1 MGNVFT
7 KSENFKSEY
16 SCAVVRVGELTP
28 VEGSDFLAKTS
39 VFGTQ
44 IVVRKDEIKEGD
56 VMIYAANETQ
66 LNEHFLSVNNLYEIG
81 CREKNANVDEVNEIM
96 KAYEPIKTKAD
107 KYRNEAKQLKS
118 SIDKLTNNA
127 AKMTKKVNSKRTK
140 LSNMKEGTDEYVI
153 LQNEIDALVKKSEE
167 ATAKAM
173 SLTTEYVNA
182 KNKAKEISDTGAD
195 IIAEAK
201 KLCGF
206 FNKYGRVRCIILKG
220 EPSFGFL
227 FKPENL
233 KLFDNTIMLSDVE
246 DYVDQEFDTVNGVLF
261 VKAFV
266 PPVKER
272 PERGSRASKAQK
284 KVDRFNRLVEG
295 EFALH
300 YETDQFQKM
309 VTLFRPEDVVDITVK
324 MHGTSIVIG
333 KVHVKQPIRL
343 PFFKRMFNFF
353 VDKTGLFKSKRI
365 TDYEVVYGPVYS
377 SRKVIKN
384 KYINK
389 DVNGGFYGTDIWTEY
404 GDMIYPYLDEGMT
417 VYGEICGYITDSD
430 KPIQKTYDYG
440 CNKGE
445 NIIMFYRITTTNE
458 DGSKREW
465 DVQEVFDWT
474 MKLKQKLYDEGKPI
488 DALKVHPI
496 DLLYHGTLED
506 LYPDL
511 DEENHWAVNLL
522 EKMKSDKEHFGMEEN
537 EPLCTHNKVPREG
550 ICIRKCGDKRPS
562 CYKLKTDAF
571 FLGESVRMD
580 AGEVDIE
587 MADNYGDETE
597 SV

>member
-56 VMIYAANETQ
+56 VMIYAANETA
-66 LNEHFLSVNNLYEIG
+66 LNEDFLSVNNLYEIG

-96 KAYEPIKTKAD
+96 KAYEPIKAKAD

-127 AKMTKKVNSKRTK
+127 AKMTKKVNSKRAK

-309 VTLFRPEDVVDITVK
+309 VTLFKPEDVVDITVK

-458 DGSKREW
+458 DGSKCEW
-465 DVQEVFDWT
+465 EVQEVFDWT

-488 DALKVHPI
+488 DALKIHPI
-496 DLLYHGTLED
+496 DVLYHGTLED

-522 EKMKSDKEHFGMEEN
+522 EKMKHDKEHFGMEEN

-562 CYKLKTDAF
+562 CYKLKTSAF
-571 FLGESVRMD
+571 FLGESIRMD

-597 SV
+597 TV

>member
-1 MGNVFT
+1 
-7 KSENFKSEY
+7 
-16 SCAVVRVGELTP
+16 
-28 VEGSDFLAKTS
+28 
-39 VFGTQ
+39 
-44 IVVRKDEIKEGD
+44 
-56 VMIYAANETQ
+56 
-66 LNEHFLSVNNLYEIG
+66 
-81 CREKNANVDEVNEIM
+81 M

-445 NIIMFYRITTTNE
+445 NIIMFYSITTTNE

-474 MKLKQKLYDEGKPI
+474 MKLKQKFYDENKPI
-488 DALKVHPI
+488 DALKIHPI
-496 DLLYHGTLED
+496 DLLYH
-506 LYPDL
+506 
-511 DEENHWAVNLL
+511 
-522 EKMKSDKEHFGMEEN
+522 
-537 EPLCTHNKVPREG
+537 
-550 ICIRKCGDKRPS
+550 
-562 CYKLKTDAF
+562 
-571 FLGESVRMD
+571 
-580 AGEVDIE
+580 
-587 MADNYGDETE
+587 
-597 SV
+597 